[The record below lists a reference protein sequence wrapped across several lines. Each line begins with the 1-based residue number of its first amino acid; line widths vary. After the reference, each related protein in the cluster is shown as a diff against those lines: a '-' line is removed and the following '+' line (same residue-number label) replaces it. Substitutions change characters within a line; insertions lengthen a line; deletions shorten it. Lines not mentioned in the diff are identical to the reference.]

1 MDLQIGLLLGI
12 IAVALVF
19 FSFEWLPIDVVALGV
34 LLTLILTGLLP
45 LDQAFDGFG
54 SDTFILILGLLIL
67 TASLMRTGVIGVAG
81 RLITRYTGE
90 KPRRAL
96 AVITVASATLSAFMS
111 NTAATAFFL
120 PIVIG
125 LAKRLRTSA
134 SKLLLPLAFSAIL
147 ASSVTLIATSTNI
160 VVSGLLTQ
168 YNLPPIGMFEL
179 APVGIPIVIVGILY
193 MLFIGQRLIPE
204 RVEAEELTE
213 EFGLNPFLTEIMIEA
228 GSPLV
233 GKSLAESRL
242 GSDLDLTVLRLDR
255 SEENI
260 LAPGADLLLAAG
272 DVLLVEGGREQILK
286 IKQTAGVSIKAD
298 VKFSDPDLQ
307 AEDTQL
313 VEVILLP
320 RSPLLGRSLA
330 RLHFRERYQLQ
341 VLAINRLGE
350 TIRRKISQVVLKL
363 GDVLLVQG
371 QRANIAALE
380 SQGGFRVL
388 GQVVA
393 SRPNSRRAPLA
404 IGIFVG
410 ALILATLN
418 ILSLPVAMLLGA
430 ALAFI
435 TRCITPEEAYRE
447 VEWKVLIMIGSMLGL
462 GAALENTGT
471 AEYLAGVI
479 LGRFGEASPFWL
491 LTGFFVLT
499 VALTQPMSNQAA
511 AVVVVPV
518 AIQTALQLGLNP
530 RTFAIMIAV
539 AASTS
544 YITPLE
550 PSCLI
555 VYGPGRYRFLDFI
568 KVGSLLTLVIYA
580 IAIVLVPM
588 IWPYS

>member
-34 LLTLILTGLLP
+34 LLALILTGLLP
-45 LDQAFDGFG
+45 LDKAFDGFG

-67 TASLMRTGVIGVAG
+67 TASLMRTGVVAVAG
-81 RLITRYTGE
+81 RLITRYTGD

-111 NTAATAFFL
+111 NTASTAFFL

-125 LAKRLRTSA
+125 LARRLKTSA

-160 VVSGLLTQ
+160 VVSGLLSQ
-168 YNLPPIGMFEL
+168 YDQPPIGMFEL
-179 APVGIPIVIVGILY
+179 APVGIPIVVAGILY
-193 MLFIGQRLIPE
+193 MLFVGQRLIPE
-204 RVEAEELTE
+204 RVEAGELTE
-213 EFGLNPFLTEIMIEA
+213 EFGLNPYLTEIIIEP
-228 GSPLV
+228 GSPLA
-233 GKSLAESRL
+233 GKTLAQSRL
-242 GSDLDLTVLRLDR
+242 GSDLDLTVVRLDR
-255 SEENI
+255 VDENI
-260 LAPGADLLLAAG
+260 MAPGADVLLMSG
-272 DVLLVEGGREQILK
+272 DVLLVEGVREEILK
-286 IKQTAGVSIKAD
+286 VKQTAGVSIKAD
-298 VKFSDPDLQ
+298 VKFSDPDLE
-307 AEDTQL
+307 AKETEL

-320 RSPLLGRSLA
+320 RSPLLGRTLA

-341 VLAINRLGE
+341 VLAINRYGE

-371 QRANIAALE
+371 QRKNIAALE
-380 SQGGFRVL
+380 SQGVVRVL
-388 GQVVA
+388 GQVETT
-393 SRPNSRRAPLA
+393 RPNSRRAPLA

-410 ALILATLN
+410 VLILATLN
-418 ILSLPVAMLLGA
+418 ILPLSVAMLLGA

-462 GAALENTGT
+462 GAAMEHTGT
-471 AEYLAGVI
+471 AGYLAGE
-479 LGRFGEASPFWL
+479 LLARFGDASPFWL
-491 LTGFFVLT
+491 LTGFFALT

-580 IAIVLVPM
+580 IAIVLVPL
-588 IWPYS
+588 IWPY

>member
-34 LLTLILTGLLP
+34 LLALILTGLLP
-45 LDQAFDGFG
+45 LDKAFDGFG

-67 TASLMRTGVIGVAG
+67 TASLMRTGVVAVAG
-81 RLITRYTGE
+81 RLITRYTGD

-111 NTAATAFFL
+111 NTASTAFFL

-125 LAKRLRTSA
+125 LARRLKTSA

-160 VVSGLLTQ
+160 VVSGLLSQ
-168 YNLPPIGMFEL
+168 YDQPPIGMFEL
-179 APVGIPIVIVGILY
+179 APVGIPIVVAGILY

-204 RVEAEELTE
+204 RVEAGELTE
-213 EFGLNPFLTEIMIEA
+213 EFGLNPYLTEIIIEP
-228 GSPLV
+228 GSPLA
-233 GKSLAESRL
+233 GKTLAQSRL
-242 GSDLDLTVLRLDR
+242 GSDLDLTVVRLDR
-255 SEENI
+255 VDESI
-260 LAPGADLLLAAG
+260 MAPGADVLLMSG
-272 DVLLVEGGREQILK
+272 DVLLVEGVREEILK
-286 IKQTAGVSIKAD
+286 VKQTAGVSIKAD
-298 VKFSDPDLQ
+298 VKFSDPDLE
-307 AEDTQL
+307 AEETEL

-320 RSPLLGRSLA
+320 RSPLLGRTLA

-341 VLAINRLGE
+341 VLAINRYGE

-371 QRANIAALE
+371 QRKNIAALE
-380 SQGGFRVL
+380 SQGVVRVL
-388 GQVVA
+388 GQVETT
-393 SRPNSRRAPLA
+393 RPNSRRAPLA

-410 ALILATLN
+410 VLILATLN
-418 ILSLPVAMLLGA
+418 ILPLSVAMLLGA

-462 GAALENTGT
+462 GAAMEHTGT
-471 AEYLAGVI
+471 AGYLAGE
-479 LGRFGEASPFWL
+479 LLARFGDASPFWL
-491 LTGFFVLT
+491 LTGFFALT

-580 IAIVLVPM
+580 IAIVLVPL
-588 IWPYS
+588 IWPI